1 MIHTGEFF
9 VKLDSE
15 EDDIRIK
22 ERFNSIKVYSEKDI
36 FRVVYRNTYN
46 IGRLHIFVDFIELLG
61 KPDIVESDIDDI
73 IYKLE
78 NTVEGI
84 IGNNKFELVLSRLDY
99 RYDVVIKDKNERAMI
114 IKLLKKAQSKCNYMK
129 SINKYTDTIRYYSK
143 SRSDNMYDK
152 EIERLAKGKEIKP
165 YEIDVLR
172 FEAQIKNEHIKY
184 KKRKSNLERC
194 MESYFTYDMY
204 KLYMEKMIIG
214 VVGTG
219 DFYSLREAE
228 KIINQAKIKENY
240 KKELRDFLVY
250 TSSKRGLSKTR
261 KKYSRHKFEK
271 FISILEE
278 LGVNPIIIP
287 EKWKVKFIENPLKGL
302 VNEFSNDV

>member
-15 EDDIRIK
+15 EDDIRIREK
-22 ERFNSIKVYSEKDI
+22 FKSIKVYSEKDI
-36 FRVVYRNTYN
+36 FRVVYRNTYG
-46 IGRLHIFVDFIELLG
+46 IGRLHVFVDFIELLE
-61 KPDIVESDIDDI
+61 KADIVESDIDDI

-84 IGNNKFELVLSRLDY
+84 IGNNNFELVLSRLDY

-129 SINKYTDTIRYYSK
+129 SINKYADTIRYYSK
-143 SRSDNMYDK
+143 SRSDNIYDK
-152 EIERLAKGKEIKP
+152 EIERLAKGKEIKS

-184 KKRKSNLERC
+184 KKRESNLERC

-204 KLYMEKMIIG
+204 KCYMEKMIIG

-228 KIINQAKIKENY
+228 KIINQSNIKENY
-240 KKELRDFLVY
+240 KKELREFLVCISSMRGVSKAKAKY
-250 TSSKRGLSKTR
+250 TR
-261 KKYSRHKFEK
+261 YKFDIY
-271 FISILEE
+271 ISILKR
-278 LGVNPIIIP
+278 LGINPIIIP
-287 EKWKVKFIENPLKGL
+287 EKWKCKYIENPLKKL
-302 VNEFSNDV
+302 IAEFSNDV